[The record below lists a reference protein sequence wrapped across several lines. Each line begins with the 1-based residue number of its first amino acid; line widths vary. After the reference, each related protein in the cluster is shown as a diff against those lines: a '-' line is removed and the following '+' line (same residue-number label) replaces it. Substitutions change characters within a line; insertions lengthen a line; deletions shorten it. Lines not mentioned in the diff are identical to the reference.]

1 MLLKLRCKNL
11 NCNNKTETFLDIE
24 EFPKAIKCNGCK
36 TILVLNIDKDDNERQ
51 ETIK

>member
-1 MLLKLRCKNL
+1 MLLKLRCPNI

-24 EFPKAIKCNGCK
+24 EFPKAIKCNECK
-36 TILVLNIDKDDNERQ
+36 AILVLNIDKGDHERQ